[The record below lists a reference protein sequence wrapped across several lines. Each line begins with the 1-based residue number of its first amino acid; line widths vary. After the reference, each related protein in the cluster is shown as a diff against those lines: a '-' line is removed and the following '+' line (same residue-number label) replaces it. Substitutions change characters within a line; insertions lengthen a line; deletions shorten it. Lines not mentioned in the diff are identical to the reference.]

1 MAEEEKDLM
10 FITVLDYQENRVYC
24 YKTLRSSW
32 SIEMFVEDELYE
44 MHGEDISFMVH
55 EQQPQFKAD
64 WLIDEKYLAHGG
76 LADAVQEVY
85 GLEWVDYVGY
95 LENE

>member
-1 MAEEEKDLM
+1 MIEKEDDKDLM
-10 FITVLDYQENRVYC
+10 FITVLDYRENRVYC

-64 WLIDEKYLAHGG
+64 WLIDEKYLAY
-76 LADAVQEVY
+76 D
-85 GLEWVDYVGY
+85 
-95 LENE
+95 N